1 MLDHL
6 EGVSEKVQV
15 FYTRLRL
22 SEDPQAQAY
31 LSSLQATMLERQAT
45 WEGFFQAE
53 QIFYAILR
61 KMVNAE
67 ELLQHAGNATAVA
80 RVQQNQSAWIQG
92 RYQEY
97 VASLRPQGALA

>member
-45 WEGFFQAE
+45 WEGFFQA
-53 QIFYAILR
+53 
-61 KMVNAE
+61 
-67 ELLQHAGNATAVA
+67 
-80 RVQQNQSAWIQG
+80 
-92 RYQEY
+92 
-97 VASLRPQGALA
+97 